1 MNDGQFASANK
12 NLILEIEKNK
22 DILLS
27 TPHTVYYKFSDSP
40 IKYSYFSPSIEELT
54 GYTSIELKEFGFEKA
69 LQTEVTQALN
79 SNLPDNENGF
89 FSRYWIESK
98 SGGWKLIENFAF
110 KDKQVEESISYTG
123 FIRDVTSLN
132 NYLLE
137 IVNEK
142 EKLNSIIELAE
153 IILLV
158 LDKDGKVEL
167 INKKACD
174 VLGFEREEI
183 VGKDWIENFV
193 PAKIRKELYKVYNKI
208 SKEEGSESKFEYHE
222 NAILTKSGEER
233 YIAWHNKIFK
243 DVAGNFLFML
253 SSGQDLTEQKDEEKI
268 QHVISEILEAS
279 NTEADMIEFF
289 TFIHNSIKKLMPA
302 ENFYIALYD
311 KSTDMISFPYS
322 VDKYDPAAPP
332 QKLGK
337 GLTEYVLR
345 LGKPA
350 LVTKEIDDELVTRG
364 ETEVVGTQSAVWLGI
379 PLILSGF
386 TIGVLVVQDYENEKT
401 YTEREQHILEVIAYS
416 ISRTIEKKRLEEER
430 RELIKNLEKLN
441 SSKDRLFSLIS
452 HDLRSPFNSLLG
464 FSEILTKEYDS
475 LTTEEKKEYIRAIYD
490 SSKNLYGMTN
500 NLLQYSRFQ
509 TGKISFKP
517 LNLQLK
523 KIINE
528 CLKLLKGNFIK
539 KQLNVVDDINENLYV
554 FADEDML
561 TSIVQNI
568 LSNSIKF
575 TYKNGD
581 IRISAATITGDSGEG
596 MARISIEDSGIGM
609 SETDIKRFFEGEPFT
624 NPGTEKEFGTGLGMQ
639 LVKDFIVKNGGS
651 LNVKSKINMGSTF
664 SFTIPLSK

>member
-27 TPHTVYYKFSDSP
+27 TPHAVYYKFSDSP

-54 GYTSIELKEFGFEKA
+54 GYTSKELKEYGFEKA
-69 LQTEVTQALN
+69 LQTEVTKALN

-98 SGGWKLIENFAF
+98 SGGWKLIENYAF
-110 KDKQVEESISYTG
+110 KDKQIKESISYTG
-123 FIRDVTSLN
+123 IMRDVTSLN
-132 NYLLE
+132 NYLIE

-153 IILLV
+153 VILLV

-193 PAKIRKELYKVYNKI
+193 PTKIRKELYKVYSKI

-243 DVAGNFLFML
+243 DEAGNFLFML

-416 ISRTIEKKRLEEER
+416 ISRTIERKRLEEER

-490 SSKNLYGMTN
+490 SSKNLYGMTS

-517 LNLQLK
+517 VNIQLK

-528 CLKLLKGNFIK
+528 CLKLLKGNFVK

-554 FADEDML
+554 FADEEML

-581 IRISAATITGDSGEG
+581 IRISAATITGNSGEG

-609 SETDIKRFFEGEPFT
+609 SETDIKRFFDGEPFT

-639 LVKDFIVKNGGS
+639 LVRDFIVKNGGN
-651 LNVKSKINMGSTF
+651 LNVKSKINIGSTF